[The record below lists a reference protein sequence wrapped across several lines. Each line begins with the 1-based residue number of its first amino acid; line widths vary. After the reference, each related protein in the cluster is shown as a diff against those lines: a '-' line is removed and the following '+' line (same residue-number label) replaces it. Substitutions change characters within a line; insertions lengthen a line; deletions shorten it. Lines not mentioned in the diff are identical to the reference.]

1 MRLFCLLTFL
11 LTIGTAYSQNNCG
24 KYPKE
29 YIPKNLTDALSYMD
43 CVWTDKEKEEFKNK
57 TESDAVA
64 DAHFAAGQG
73 IRNGWDLWK
82 GKNSLYRQFSS
93 RGIKHPEDISSI
105 ILTSFY
111 RRLNNKDIDFE
122 AQVNEF
128 DEYKKK
134 NEIWTKERIKKFKT
148 LNTGDTVK
156 ISFSKSRATRE
167 TFSLAYL
174 GQRNTSLDSEKH
186 CFVTGRIAD
195 KRKKKESCLLT
206 IEVINLVNCDNSKLG
221 DRQMVKGTK
230 FEYNMTVFNIRFE

>member
-1 MRLFCLLTFL
+1 MRLFYLLTFL
-11 LTIGTAYSQNNCG
+11 LTIGTAYSQKNCD
-24 KYPKE
+24 KYPNE
-29 YIPKNLTDALSYMD
+29 YVPKNLNDALTYMD
-43 CVWTDKEKEEFKNK
+43 CVWTDKEKEDFKSK

-93 RGIKHPEDISSI
+93 KGIKHPEDISSI
-105 ILTSFY
+105 ILTSFH

-122 AQVNEF
+122 GQVNVYK
-128 DEYKKK
+128 EYKKK
-134 NEIWTKERIKKFKT
+134 SEIETKERIKKFKT
-148 LNTGDTVK
+148 LNIGDTVK
-156 ISFSKSRATRE
+156 ITFSKSWATRE

-174 GQRNTSLDSEKH
+174 GQRDTSLGSEKH

-206 IEVINLVNCDNSKLG
+206 IEVINLVNCNNSTLG
-221 DRQMVKGTK
+221 DRQMVNGTK
-230 FEYNMTVFNIRFE
+230 FEYNMTVFNIRFK